1 MKYLKKYNT
10 LESLDFNKRKE
21 ITDVLSDMS
30 LELWDEGFNV
40 QVSVEEL
47 TQSEKFIRVIIQKR
61 GYQQMFKISSV
72 SDVVDSMTS
81 YLVSEGLELS
91 SFGAEV
97 IEEDSRDYWFK
108 LKSQTYYLRSL
119 DQVKNFFSDF
129 SGDILQIRI
138 RFSY

>member
-1 MKYLKKYNT
+1 MKIKNFNHFS
-10 LESLDFNKRKE
+10 ESISWSKRQE
-21 ITDVLSDMS
+21 MTEVLSDMS

-61 GYQQMFKISSV
+61 GYNQLFRLDVVSS
-72 SDVVDSMTS
+72 VVDSMTS

-91 SFGAEV
+91 SFNVEV
-97 IEEDSRDYWFK
+97 IEDDSRK
-108 LKSQTYYLRSL
+108 NNTYYLRDI
-119 DQVKNFFSDF
+119 DQVNDFFSDF
-129 SGDILQIRI
+129 SGDILQIRF